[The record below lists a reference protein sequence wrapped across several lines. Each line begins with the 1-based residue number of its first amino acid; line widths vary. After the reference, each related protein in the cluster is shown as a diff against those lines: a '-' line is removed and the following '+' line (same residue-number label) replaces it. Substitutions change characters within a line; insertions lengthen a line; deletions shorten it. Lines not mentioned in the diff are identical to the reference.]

1 MLQGIESYMLWHR
14 PVAGAVCLVAAL
26 VGCTPVWR
34 PSLEGVQP
42 APLQVVID
50 LTALAPS
57 GGVARQAYR
66 RSDPAQ
72 PAVPP
77 QGYERHYQGMTRT
90 EGALAVKTFTGL
102 ADYLG
107 PDAPKAA
114 DRWKLWPDDPDRK
127 GAAFFLEFDP
137 PLVYL
142 PGSIQAGRESSQQV
156 RLRYYNRDG
165 ICTRR
170 GTVRRSVEFE
180 GFETV
185 TAGGVRYAD
194 CARLHTR
201 TRIRVDWGPRV
212 DTTEYIWLAPGV
224 GEVRRVQQFS
234 GLAYLVYFSEVQTFE
249 LADGS
254 PWAAGAAG
262 AGLSS
267 GEVWARCAVYLDRLL
282 PHPRLGG
289 LAVELAP
296 ESAALA
302 GTAPCRLPPE

>member
-1 MLQGIESYMLWHR
+1 M
-14 PVAGAVCLVAAL
+14 AAK
-26 VGCTPVWR
+26 
-34 PSLEGVQP
+34 
-42 APLQVVID
+42 
-50 LTALAPS
+50 
-57 GGVARQAYR
+57 
-66 RSDPAQ
+66 
-72 PAVPP
+72 PP
-77 QGYERHYQGMTRT
+77 DT
-90 EGALAVKTFTGL
+90 L

-114 DRWKLWPDDPDRK
+114 ERWKLWPDDPDRK

-142 PGSIQAGRESSQQV
+142 PDSIQAGRQASQQV

-170 GTVRRSVEFE
+170 GTVRRTFDLE

-185 TAGGVRYAD
+185 VAGGVRYAD

-201 TRIRVDWGPRV
+201 TRIRVAWGPRG
-212 DTTEYIWLAPGV
+212 DITEYIWLAPGV

-234 GLAYLVYFSEVQTFE
+234 GLAYLVHFSELQTFE
-249 LADGS
+249 LAGGS
-254 PWAAGAAG
+254 LLAEGVPGARPFP
-262 AGLSS
+262 

-296 ESAALA
+296 EGKEEGKGDAAR
-302 GTAPCRLPPE
+302 CR

>member
-1 MLQGIESYMLWHR
+1 MWSWWQVLGLACLAA
-14 PVAGAVCLVAAL
+14 AGCSPA
-26 VGCTPVWR
+26 WR
-34 PSLEGVQP
+34 PPMEAVQP
-42 APLQVVID
+42 P
-50 LTALAPS
+50 P
-57 GGVARQAYR
+57 ARQRLDLAHYAPGDPGVLRTYHRRSPDSPSAPPEAYR
-66 RSDPAQ
+66 R
-72 PAVPP
+72 
-77 QGYERHYQGMTRT
+77 RHLGPFRA
-90 EGALAVKTFTGL
+90 EGAMAAKPTDTL

-107 PDAPKAA
+107 PDALKAA

-170 GTVRRSVEFE
+170 GTVRRSFEFE

-234 GLAYLVYFSEVQTFE
+234 GLAYLVYFTEVQTFE

-254 PWAAGAAG
+254 PWAAGAVG
-262 AGLSS
+262 ARLPS

-302 GTAPCRLPPE
+302 GTAPHRLPPE